1 MEVARGRYLE
11 QLRHDALDQ
20 QLKRWH
26 QAQRIRDYAA
36 AITARHGSDAATGAW
51 VEWMQGRADKLD
63 PLSELPEMPGLPDKI
78 QPEDL
83 RPYLKGRSP
92 YGPDASY

>member
-1 MEVARGRYLE
+1 
-11 QLRHDALDQ
+11 
-20 QLKRWH
+20 
-26 QAQRIRDYAA
+26 
-36 AITARHGSDAATGAW
+36 
-51 VEWMQGRADKLD
+51 MQGRADELD
-63 PLSELPEMPGLPDKI
+63 PLSEPPEMPPLPDKI